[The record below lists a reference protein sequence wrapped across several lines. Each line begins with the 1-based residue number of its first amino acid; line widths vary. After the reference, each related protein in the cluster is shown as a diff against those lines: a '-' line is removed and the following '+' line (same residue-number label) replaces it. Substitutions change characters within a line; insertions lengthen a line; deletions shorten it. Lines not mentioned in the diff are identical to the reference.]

1 MKKDI
6 LVDAERG
13 NGFLLLRTEV
23 GCEHE
28 RLVHLH
34 VSVDQ
39 CPQFLLEYCLL
50 SAPNSYVQ
58 YCSAF
63 VSVTSLFPSI
73 VSSSGSDLLRSSSV
87 SVILLYVFK
96 ANVIYNFVA
105 CISSL
110 LKQGIQYLM
119 LFPYLVGLCQMLF
132 PSLVGLC
139 QVVFQELVQ
148 NIPEKF
154 QLFFIVIL
162 SLFHIIY
169 DYHYYYYHHHH
180 RDTCLSS
187 GD

>member
-1 MKKDI
+1 M
-6 LVDAERG
+6 
-13 NGFLLLRTEV
+13 
-23 GCEHE
+23 
-28 RLVHLH
+28 
-34 VSVDQ
+34 
-39 CPQFLLEYCLL
+39 LL
-50 SAPNSYVQ
+50 SICISD
-58 YCSAF
+58 F
-63 VSVTSLFPSI
+63 I
-73 VSSSGSDLLRSSSV
+73 VSLNCIIIVSDSLRSSSV
-87 SVILLYVFK
+87 SVILLCVFK

-119 LFPYLVGLCQMLF
+119 LFPSLVGLCQMLFPSLVGMCQMLF

-154 QLFFIVIL
+154 QLFFFVIL

-169 DYHYYYYHHHH
+169 DYHCYYHHHH

-187 GD
+187 GDWPLLVTEVLACLLNQMSRKQFIVV

>member
-1 MKKDI
+1 MHCYHPD
-6 LVDAERG
+6 
-13 NGFLLLRTEV
+13 
-23 GCEHE
+23 
-28 RLVHLH
+28 
-34 VSVDQ
+34 
-39 CPQFLLEYCLL
+39 
-50 SAPNSYVQ
+50 
-58 YCSAF
+58 
-63 VSVTSLFPSI
+63 SI
-73 VSSSGSDLLRSSSV
+73 K
-87 SVILLYVFK
+87 LYVSQ
-96 ANVIYNFVA
+96 ANAIYNFVA

-110 LKQGIQYLM
+110 LKQSIQYL
-119 LFPYLVGLCQMLF
+119 MLF

-169 DYHYYYYHHHH
+169 DYHYYYYHHHP

>member
-1 MKKDI
+1 M
-6 LVDAERG
+6 
-13 NGFLLLRTEV
+13 
-23 GCEHE
+23 
-28 RLVHLH
+28 
-34 VSVDQ
+34 
-39 CPQFLLEYCLL
+39 
-50 SAPNSYVQ
+50 
-58 YCSAF
+58 
-63 VSVTSLFPSI
+63 
-73 VSSSGSDLLRSSSV
+73 
-87 SVILLYVFK
+87 SVILFCVFK

-119 LFPYLVGLCQMLF
+119 LFPSLVGLCQMLFLSLVRLCQMLF

-169 DYHYYYYHHHH
+169 TIIIVIIITTIVILVYHQEIDH
-180 RDTCLSS
+180 CS
-187 GD
+187 

>member
-1 MKKDI
+1 M
-6 LVDAERG
+6 
-13 NGFLLLRTEV
+13 
-23 GCEHE
+23 
-28 RLVHLH
+28 
-34 VSVDQ
+34 
-39 CPQFLLEYCLL
+39 
-50 SAPNSYVQ
+50 
-58 YCSAF
+58 
-63 VSVTSLFPSI
+63 
-73 VSSSGSDLLRSSSV
+73 

-96 ANVIYNFVA
+96 ANVIYNFVE

-119 LFPYLVGLCQMLF
+119 LFPSLVGLCQMLF

-169 DYHYYYYHHHH
+169 DYHIK
-180 RDTCLSS
+180 
-187 GD
+187 

>member
-1 MKKDI
+1 MFRLI
-6 LVDAERG
+6 NASNSCQNIVY
-13 NGFLLLRTEV
+13 FLLPNSR
-23 GCEHE
+23 CII
-28 RLVHLH
+28 
-34 VSVDQ
+34 
-39 CPQFLLEYCLL
+39 LL
-50 SAPNSYVQ
+50 SICISD
-58 YCSAF
+58 F
-63 VSVTSLFPSI
+63 I
-73 VSSSGSDLLRSSSV
+73 VSLSCIIISV
-87 SVILLYVFK
+87 RLTQVVIRVCILLYVFK

-119 LFPYLVGLCQMLF
+119 LFPSLVGLCQMLF
-132 PSLVGLC
+132 PSLVGLW

-162 SLFHIIY
+162 SLFLIIQ
-169 DYHYYYYHHHH
+169 DYHYYYYYYYHHHH